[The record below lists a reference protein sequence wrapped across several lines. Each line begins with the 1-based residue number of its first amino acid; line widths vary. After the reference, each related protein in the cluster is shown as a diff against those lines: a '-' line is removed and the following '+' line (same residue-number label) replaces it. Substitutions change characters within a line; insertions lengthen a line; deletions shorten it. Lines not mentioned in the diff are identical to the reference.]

1 MVLSEREKFIVHRS
15 VLSLLAVLRVM
26 KKEDTDDALEKMVN
40 YRCHN
45 LTDEEKKNISE
56 EMSEEFLM
64 SIGVYKDL
72 GQI

>member
-1 MVLSEREKFIVHRS
+1 
-15 VLSLLAVLRVM
+15 M
-26 KKEDTDDALEKMVN
+26 KKEDTDDALEKMIQ

-56 EMSEEFLM
+56 DMSEEFLM